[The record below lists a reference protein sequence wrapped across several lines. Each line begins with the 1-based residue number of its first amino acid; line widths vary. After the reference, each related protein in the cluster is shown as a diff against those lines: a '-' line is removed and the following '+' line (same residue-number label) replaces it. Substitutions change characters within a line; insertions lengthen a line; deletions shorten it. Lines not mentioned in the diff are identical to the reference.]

1 MSNHKENKNK
11 FHKKE
16 KKNIQQLSSYYSMQL
31 LYYLDC
37 S

>member
-11 FHKKE
+11 FHEKE
-16 KKNIQQLSSYYSMQL
+16 KNIQQLSSYYSMQL